1 MRKALKRN
9 ILSVLLLI
17 TLVVSSLSVLIPKV
31 ALTKVAADN
40 NPATWVMC
48 KTDDGKML
56 YNAATTDLLPYSIR
70 SKSNV
75 TKTDNLDSFLNMI
88 LGVSGFKFQEVNEK
102 ILGRPIVDHGLSDA
116 EQKEKDKNKD
126 KEEGK
131 DDEKAEDGKK
141 PEANPNATAPR
152 VNPFDRFGMAGL
164 RWSSYSGEWKY
175 YETDGC
181 QPDGKEASK
190 TDFGVFYKDRKEP
203 KASFTETVD
212 SKDPRVI
219 QYNKGAFLSWAN
231 ATNGMITNGLLNI
244 TKTIVTFTIALIS
257 FALSDVTDLIGLGS
271 SNGGGLIGMFNNLY
285 NGFFTPLIGLAI
297 LLTACYV
304 MYYGLI
310 KRQIRQALISGLG
323 QALICMFLAMVIAA
337 KPDFWIPL
345 PNRVATY
352 GESIVIS
359 AMGQSTSGQN
369 GLCGTNVGAM
379 NLSKVNINGTHEQRS
394 NEMAKISQNM
404 KSTVGCRMWE
414 EFLFKP
420 WVQGQFGS
428 EYDDLVVNGAKGHKL
443 NNINSKWT
451 HKAPVPL
458 GGNVVE
464 HNLALFQLSTQTNA
478 HAQVNPET
486 GNATDPETNKIK
498 MVDGMTTDWWRIADI
513 LSNYD
518 EVKKAEK
525 PEGGETEVETEV
537 QAESAPLPQWQS
549 WIGNRQ
555 LDRYNNAI
563 ISVAFGGLGSIG
575 PLVFGMLTAIY
586 SVGVTLLMAISPIF
600 FLLGVWAGKGQMLF
614 RGWLE
619 ALVSTMIKKIVSAG
633 LLLISFAFTISAMN
647 MINEIGRIKAFLLL
661 FIMTLVLL
669 KNKGRIYAAFSNV
682 NFGGALRPDL
692 MFKRYAKDKTKYAD
706 EIGLIGAAAYK
717 GARQAQ
723 RQGMSAAEGMAIG
736 AGLQMRN
743 TLRKNTFGR
752 NIERQMRDVAPM
764 RQYCIY
770 CSQEVSEGQGEHYH
784 YYTDIDGNPI
794 CKNCAVEMGLETQL
808 YKMEGTNNKSKM
820 SKRDR
825 KISRNINNERMVAR
839 DIIEKDNPPEIKAR
853 NQKKQATTNSSWL
866 SYTKAQNMMDL
877 SYDDEGNVYWD
888 NNSVENMM
896 VNNMKAISTSIEEYE
911 AAWRV
916 DGEGANT
923 PGVPEPISTYVS
935 NSYIDEAWHAGRYD
949 IVRDEYKE
957 AWKNWYVDN
966 SLEIENV
973 SEEDVQNTLE
983 VLDNVEV
990 NITPTPLSKEEAEAK
1005 VAQIDATNKASKER
1019 QKARQARESQEYMEN
1034 PVDEELTETMEQDM
1048 SDDAEPFTDTQN
1060 KRGKKRATRNKYKK
1074 QAEDLQREVKPRDIT
1089 DGPKKEARDK
1099 TETRTNFTQADFHD
1113 HDVRTMRDSQETE
1126 TQTETE
1132 EVELSENDRRK
1143 REYLERF
1150 AKDRKDSRDK
1160 RK

>member
-1 MRKALKRN
+1 MRKTLKRN

-88 LGVSGFKFQEVNEK
+88 LGVSGFKFQEVNEQ
-102 ILGRPIVDHGLSDA
+102 ILGRPIVDHGLSDS
-116 EQKEKDKNKD
+116 EQKDKDKNKD
-126 KEEGK
+126 KEEDK
-131 DDEKAEDGKK
+131 DDEKTEDGKK

-219 QYNKGAFLSWAN
+219 QYNKGTFLSWAN

-285 NGFFTPLIGLAI
+285 NGFFTPLVSLAI

-310 KRQIRQALISGLG
+310 KRQIRQALISGLA

-345 PNRVATY
+345 PNRIATY

-379 NLSKVNINGTHEQRS
+379 NLSNVNINGTHEQRS

-428 EYDDLVVNGAKGHKL
+428 EYDELVVNGAKGHKL

-498 MVDGMTTDWWRIADI
+498 MVDGMTTDWWRIVDI

-518 EVKKAEK
+518 EVKKSEK
-525 PEGGETEVETEV
+525 PQGGETEVETEV
-537 QAESAPLPQWQS
+537 QADSAPLPQWQS

-563 ISVAFGGLGSIG
+563 ISVVFGGLGSAG
-575 PLVFGMLTAIY
+575 PLIFGMLTAIY

-600 FLLGVWAGKGQMLF
+600 LLLGVWAGKGQTLF

-669 KNKGRIYAAFSNV
+669 KNKGKIYAIFSNV

-692 MFKRYAKDKTKYAD
+692 MFKKYAKDKTQYAD
-706 EIGLIGAAAYK
+706 EIGLVGAAAYK

-723 RQGMSAAEGMAIG
+723 RQGMSAADGMKIA

-752 NIERQMRDVAPM
+752 NIERQMRDQAPR

-770 CSQEVSEGQGEHYH
+770 CSQEVSEGQGAHYH
-784 YYTDIDGNPI
+784 YYTDVDGNPI
-794 CKNCAVEMGLETQL
+794 CRNCAMEMGLETEL
-808 YKMEGTNNKSKM
+808 YKMEGTNTKDNMKKS
-820 SKRDR
+820 DR
-825 KISRNINNERMVAR
+825 KVTRKLNEQRLLSR
-839 DIIEKDNPPEIKAR
+839 DILENENPPEVKLR

-877 SYDDEGNVYWD
+877 SYDDDGNVYWG
-888 NNSVENMM
+888 NEGVENMM
-896 VNNMKAISTSIEEYE
+896 VNNMKSLSRSIEEYE

-923 PGVPEPISTYVS
+923 PAVPEPISTYVS
-935 NSYIDEAWHAGRYD
+935 TAFVDEAWHAGRYD
-949 IVRDEYKE
+949 IVRDEYQE

-966 SLEIENV
+966 SLDIENV
-973 SEEDVQNTLE
+973 SEEDVQKTLE
-983 VLDNVEV
+983 VLDDVEV
-990 NITPTPLSKEEAEAK
+990 DITPTPLSKEEAQLRVEE
-1005 VAQIDATNKASKER
+1005 IDAKNKASKER
-1019 QKARQARESQEYMEN
+1019 AKAKRAKENDDFMKNPTQEE
-1034 PVDEELTETMEQDM
+1034 VQTETVSEEEDEKCK
-1048 SDDAEPFTDTQN
+1048 DNDLHREFTP
-1060 KRGKKRATRNKYKK
+1060 K
-1074 QAEDLQREVKPRDIT
+1074 RDINEQSKKT
-1089 DGPKKEARDK
+1089 GP
-1099 TETRTNFTQADFHD
+1099 TSTQINFTEADFHD
-1113 HDVRTMRDSQETE
+1113 HDIRTMRDSQTTSQSES
-1126 TQTETE
+1126 E
-1132 EVELSENDRRK
+1132 EELSENDKRK
-1143 REYLERF
+1143 RAYLERF
-1150 AKDRKDSRDK
+1150 AKDREENRNK